1 MVIKMTVQWDEAVAN
16 SGRFAWQLDAEGK
29 RSGPVLQFGKPFM
42 WRHFDNE
49 YPAIRWS
56 DGVSEGW
63 IGLDNLT
70 LEWESE

>member
-1 MVIKMTVQWDEAVAN
+1 MVIKMTVTWDEAVAN

-29 RSGPVLQFGKPFM
+29 RNGPVLQWGKPFM
-42 WRHFDNE
+42 WRHFDKN

-63 IGLDNLT
+63 IELDRLM